1 MAACGPFQAP
11 SEITF
16 RTRVNKRIITSPQHL
31 EWNNMLSIPK
41 VATFYAQTVAI
52 LRQDKNG
59 YYSLIKLSYN
69 APYFDFL
76 FNKGLGNVYFSYFLI
91 ILALT
96 KLGFFRNGC
105 LLLYIIETIIFGN
118 LHYIRIIQ
126 NCVIT
131 NVHGSI
137 ALTCKLWRYH
147 TFPHFISPL

>member
-52 LRQDKNG
+52 PRQDKNG

-69 APYFDFL
+69 ATYFDFL
-76 FNKGLGNVYFSYFLI
+76 FYKGHINVHFWI
-91 ILALT
+91 ILALS
-96 KLGFFRNGC
+96 KQDFFLKG
-105 LLLYIIETIIFGN
+105 YM
-118 LHYIRIIQ
+118 RI
-126 NCVIT
+126 CT
-131 NVHGSI
+131 S
-137 ALTCKLWRYH
+137 LKR
-147 TFPHFISPL
+147 